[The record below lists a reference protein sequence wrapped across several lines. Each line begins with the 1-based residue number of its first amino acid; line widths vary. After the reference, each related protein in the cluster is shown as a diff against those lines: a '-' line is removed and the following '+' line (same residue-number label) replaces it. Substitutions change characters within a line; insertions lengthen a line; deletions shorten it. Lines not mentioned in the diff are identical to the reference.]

1 MQSRKLIIDGSH
13 YTVNCF
19 LESDGSVRVEVSH
32 DITGKHYKMFPSNKI
47 NLSDG

>member
-19 LESDGSVRVEVSH
+19 KESDGSVRVEVSH
-32 DITGKHYKMFPSNKI
+32 DITGKHYKMFPDNKI
-47 NLSDG
+47 NLNNG